1 MKTSGRLNGRG
12 KQIPQ
17 TGVCT
22 HHACFCLLPLQKDW
36 ESLMQQFVRYDGMFE
51 YDKLCKQIE
60 YKLGNPVINKALNGS
75 KKPLYIHKYYV

>member
-1 MKTSGRLNGRG
+1 
-12 KQIPQ
+12 
-17 TGVCT
+17 
-22 HHACFCLLPLQKDW
+22 
-36 ESLMQQFVRYDGMFE
+36 MQQFVRYDGMFE